1 MKNIFIAGQNGMVGS
16 SIKRLLLSKY
26 NNIHIINSSKK
37 SLNLINQQ
45 QVLDFFKKNKINEV
59 YLAAA
64 KVGGIYANNTYPAE
78 FIYNN
83 LMIISNVLHAC
94 YLENVE
100 KVLYL
105 GSSCIYP
112 KTATN
117 PITEDALLT
126 DKLEETNEPYAIS
139 KIAGIKMCESYN
151 RQYDTDFRSVMPCN
165 LYGKGDNYH
174 DNESHVIPALIKRFH
189 EAKLNNDKT
198 VIVWGSGKPRREFL
212 YVDDLTNACIHI
224 MNLKRDDYRKITKP
238 MCSHINV
245 GNGSE
250 ITIED
255 LANQISDIVG
265 FKGEIEFDT
274 SMPDGTMQKLI
285 DSSLLRSTGWQPN
298 ISLRT
303 GLKLAYK
310 DFMESNRK

>member
-16 SIKRLLLSKY
+16 SIKRLLIA
-26 NNIHIINSSKK
+26 NDQDARIISSSKK
-37 SLNLINQQ
+37 SLDLINQK
-45 QVLDFFKKNKINEV
+45 QVSEFFKKNKIDEV

-64 KVGGIYANNTYPAE
+64 KVGGIHANNTYPAE

-83 LMIISNVLHAC
+83 LMIISNILHSC
-94 YLENVE
+94 YLENVK

-112 KTATN
+112 KKAKN
-117 PITEDALLT
+117 PIKEDALLS
-126 DKLEETNEPYAIS
+126 DKLEETNEPYAIA

-165 LYGKGDNYH
+165 LYGEGDNYH
-174 DNESHVIPALIKRFH
+174 SNESHVIPGLIRRFH
-189 EAKLNNDKT
+189 EAKVNNAKT
-198 VIVWGSGKPRREFL
+198 ITVWGSGNPRREFL
-212 YVDDLTNACIHI
+212 YVDDLAKACIHI
-224 MNLKRDDYRKITKP
+224 MNLETTDYRKITKP
-238 MCSHINV
+238 MRSHINI
-245 GNGSE
+245 GNGSD
-250 ITIED
+250 ITIKE
-255 LANQISDIVG
+255 LANQISEIIG
-265 FKGEIEFDT
+265 FEGSIEFNK

-285 DSSLLRSTGWQPN
+285 DSTLLRSSGWRPN

-310 DFMESNRK
+310 DFMKSNRK

>member
-1 MKNIFIAGQNGMVGS
+1 
-16 SIKRLLLSKY
+16 
-26 NNIHIINSSKK
+26 
-37 SLNLINQQ
+37 
-45 QVLDFFKKNKINEV
+45 
-59 YLAAA
+59 
-64 KVGGIYANNTYPAE
+64 
-78 FIYNN
+78 
-83 LMIISNVLHAC
+83 
-94 YLENVE
+94 
-100 KVLYL
+100 
-105 GSSCIYP
+105 
-112 KTATN
+112 
-117 PITEDALLT
+117 
-126 DKLEETNEPYAIS
+126 
-139 KIAGIKMCESYN
+139 
-151 RQYDTDFRSVMPCN
+151 MPCN

>member
-174 DNESHVIPALIKRFH
+174 DNESHVIPALIKRFN